1 MVDHRRRFR
10 PPSPSDLVGL
20 ARRTSVLET
29 LAWGAPGAAGRLR
42 ATAPDVAVFVTAR
55 AYHPRLHGI
64 AATEVLD
71 FVDRLSTA
79 YADRGE
85 VVRGRMRRLGFR
97 LLSWS
102 HRGFEERARRSPAQR
117 VAAGY
122 GDAVALDATWLPIPI
137 RSGGAP
143 RGDHPDH
150 DLLFFGTLAYPPNVA
165 AVRRLARLWPALE
178 RCRPGLSLLLAGA
191 TPNQEVR
198 EIASAQ
204 AWDLVEDFGDV
215 SEVCSRARV
224 AVVPLDHAAGIQ
236 IKVLDAA
243 VAGIPQIVSPP
254 ALRGFAPGFP
264 AIVAENDLEFVDG
277 VLRLIDNDDLRRS
290 QADAANRHVREHYTI
305 ECWRPVVAGLLRAD
319 GAVTAPRVAG
329 TDRWSGG

>member
-1 MVDHRRRFR
+1 
-10 PPSPSDLVGL
+10 
-20 ARRTSVLET
+20 
-29 LAWGAPGAAGRLR
+29 
-42 ATAPDVAVFVTAR
+42 
-55 AYHPRLHGI
+55 
-64 AATEVLD
+64 
-71 FVDRLSTA
+71 
-79 YADRGE
+79 
-85 VVRGRMRRLGFR
+85 
-97 LLSWS
+97 
-102 HRGFEERARRSPAQR
+102 
-117 VAAGY
+117 
-122 GDAVALDATWLPIPI
+122 
-137 RSGGAP
+137 
-143 RGDHPDH
+143 
-150 DLLFFGTLAYPPNVA
+150 
-165 AVRRLARLWPALE
+165 
-178 RCRPGLSLLLAGA
+178 
-191 TPNQEVR
+191 
-198 EIASAQ
+198 
-204 AWDLVEDFGDV
+204 
-215 SEVCSRARV
+215 V